1 MHRTAIKLLN
11 KELRLPQT
19 ATNYPA
25 IKEAA
30 DYALSLLKLNE
41 KLFESNQRNHDK
53 LWRENTQLFH
63 DLKLVSVELLRL
75 QKIVAAL
82 PANALLLSPGKEI
95 IPARLT
101 ALLDYLAKNS
111 YYNVYE
117 YESSLPEPKA
127 DL

>member
-1 MHRTAIKLLN
+1 MHRTAIKLLS

-19 ATNYPA
+19 ATTYPA

-41 KLFESNQRNHDK
+41 KLFESNQRHHDK

-82 PANALLLSPGKEI
+82 PANALLLSPGKEV

-101 ALLDYLAKNS
+101 ALMDYLAKNN

>member
-1 MHRTAIKLLN
+1 MHRTAIKLLSN
-11 KELRLPQT
+11 ELRLPQT
-19 ATNYPA
+19 ATTYPA

-30 DYALSLLKLNE
+30 DYAISLLKLNE

-82 PANALLLSPGKEI
+82 PANALLLSPGKEV

>member
-1 MHRTAIKLLN
+1 MHRTAIKLLS

-19 ATNYPA
+19 ATTYPA

-30 DYALSLLKLNE
+30 DYALSLLKLHE

-82 PANALLLSPGKEI
+82 PANALLLSPGKEV